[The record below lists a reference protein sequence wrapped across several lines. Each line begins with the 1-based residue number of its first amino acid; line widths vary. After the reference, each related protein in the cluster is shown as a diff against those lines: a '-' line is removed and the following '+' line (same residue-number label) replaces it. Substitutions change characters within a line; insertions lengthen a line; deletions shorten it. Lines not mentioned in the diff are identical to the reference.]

1 MRFIPLI
8 PLLPGIGAAL
18 NGLVG
23 IRMFSRRTAGAV
35 ACATMTLA
43 LGLALVAFW
52 QLLGLPAESRA
63 YDVVVAQWIP
73 KIPLATRTGFSAFEV
88 PWGFRLDP
96 LSGMML
102 LVVTGIGTLIHVYS
116 TAYMADE
123 PRGGVARF
131 FCYLNLFCFFM
142 LMLVLGNN
150 FLVMFVGWE
159 GVGLCSYLLIG
170 YWYEKKSASDA
181 GKKAFITNRVGD
193 WGFVLGV
200 FLIYFTFGTL
210 NFREVQNA
218 AGTMAVESSHFGV
231 LSWICLLL
239 FVGATGKSAQI
250 PLYVWL
256 PDAMEGPTPVSA
268 LIHAATMV
276 TAGVYMLG
284 RNAVLFSHA
293 PMVMEIVAIVGV
305 LTALMAASI
314 GLVQYDIKR
323 VLAYSTVSQLGYMF
337 TAMGVGAF
345 SAGAFHLMTHAFF
358 KALLFL
364 GSGSVI
370 HAMAGEQDMRRMGNL
385 KKYMPI
391 TFATM
396 MIGTL
401 AIAGIFPLSGFFSKD
416 EILFRAFLHNK
427 AIWIIAVITAAMT
440 AFYMFRLM
448 SMTFFGAYR
457 GPAWETAGHG
467 AAIGRHDH
475 ARDATVAAVH
485 GAKHPV
491 DVHAH
496 GHAHEPDH
504 EVAHGP
510 AETDHDH
517 GHGGHGHGQW
527 HGPHESP
534 TAMTFPLQA
543 LALGA
548 IVAGFVGVPAA
559 LWGNN
564 AIEKFLE
571 PSFTAERVERTA
583 GEVRPNDVIA
593 GTQLEAGRQ
602 SGEVRALEHAPGA
615 AEESGEH
622 VSRGV
627 ELGLMG
633 FSLLVAVVGISV
645 AWKFYVTSPEI
656 SERLADQWSGAHRLL
671 SNKYYVDELYNATV
685 VNGTFGAGEGLWV
698 VDRNVV
704 DGMVNGARDVTLV
717 TSWISGEADKKGVD
731 GAVNVLGQSI
741 REAGLLFRRLQT
753 GLVQNYALLML
764 FGIFAFVSI
773 YLLVR

>member
-1 MRFIPLI
+1 MRYIWLI
-8 PLLPGIGAAL
+8 PLLPGIGAAI
-18 NGLVG
+18 NGLLG
-23 IRMFSRRTAGAV
+23 IRYFSRKAAGTI
-35 ACATMTLA
+35 ACTMMAAA
-43 LGLALVAFW
+43 LGLSLFAFW
-52 QLLGLPAESRA
+52 QLLGLPSEARA
-63 YDVVVAQWIP
+63 FDVVVAQWIP
-73 KIPLATRTGFSAFEV
+73 SIPLATSNGTIGMFQV

-96 LSGMML
+96 LSGMMI

-116 TAYMADE
+116 TSYMHDE
-123 PRGGVARF
+123 PRAGVARF

-193 WGFVLGV
+193 WGFILGV
-200 FLIYFTFGTL
+200 FLIYMTFGTFD
-210 NFREVQNA
+210 FRAIQNTA
-218 AGTMAVESSHFGV
+218 AAMPVETMHFGV
-231 LSWICLLL
+231 LSFICLFL

-293 PMVMEIVAIVGV
+293 PQVMTIVAIVGV
-305 LTALMAASI
+305 LTALMAATI
-314 GLVQYDIKR
+314 GLVQNDIKR

-370 HAMAGEQDMRRMGNL
+370 HAMAGEQDMRKMGGL
-385 KKYMPI
+385 KKHLPV

-416 EILFRAFLHNK
+416 EILFRAFVSNK
-427 AIWIIAVITAAMT
+427 AIWVLAVATAFMT

-448 SMTFFGAYR
+448 SMTFFGGYR
-457 GPAWETAGHG
+457 GRKWEMASHTAV
-467 AAIGRHDH
+467 ATAMTHD
-475 ARDATVAAVH
+475 AVH
-485 GAKHPV
+485 PA
-491 DVHAH
+491 DAFAH
-496 GHAHEPDH
+496 GQAQKPAHE
-504 EVAHGP
+504 VTHGP
-510 AETDHDH
+510 ADTLGHARGHDDDY
-517 GHGGHGHGQW
+517 GHGPGPW

-534 TAMTFPLQA
+534 TPMTFPLMA
-543 LALGA
+543 LAVGA
-548 IVAGFVGVPAA
+548 IVAGFVGIPAA
-559 LWGNN
+559 IGGGN

-571 PSFTAERVERTA
+571 PSFTAQSVQLKLDATEGNASVRLQPGVASGAEQTEHEESSVSPNVER
-583 GEVRPNDVIA
+583 
-593 GTQLEAGRQ
+593 
-602 SGEVRALEHAPGA
+602 
-615 AEESGEH
+615 
-622 VSRGV
+622 
-627 ELGLMG
+627 GLMG
-633 FSLLVAVVGISV
+633 FSLAIAVIGILL
-645 AWKFYVTSPEI
+645 ARKFYVTSPEI
-656 SERLADQWSGAHRLL
+656 SDRLADQFAGPHRVL
-671 SNKYYVDELYNATV
+671 SNKYYVDEAYNATV
-685 VNGTFGAGEGLWV
+685 ISGTFTAGKGLWAF
-698 VDRNVV
+698 DRTVV
-704 DGMVNGARDVTLV
+704 DGVVNG
-717 TSWISGEADKKGVD
+717 SGWFTIVSAWFSGVADRRLVD
-731 GAVNVLGQSI
+731 GAVNLVGRICEEGSFW
-741 REAGLLFRRLQT
+741 FRKLQT
-753 GLVQNYALLML
+753 GLVQNYAMWML
-764 FGIFAFVSI
+764 VGIFAFVSI
-773 YLLVR
+773 YLFMR